1 MSLKDSEQDSSSA
14 LENAQAA
21 LSQLTFH
28 LTVQKTATEHAAAL
42 AEEVRKQLYH
52 ATPAPLPSHL
62 PICPIDLEPIE
73 RGDARVLACG
83 HVYHAECIEHWLDFS
98 NTCPLDR
105 SIVEE
110 DMDVSSD
117 NASATEDAL
126 TAIDGDSTANVPTN
140 ASSRTSSITSVG
152 SGTVDMRLVETLA
165 FHHRLIADHE
175 VLVARAEELVFE
187 GTEVDLNVRW
197 AEFLQRQI
205 EGLSVGA
212 VAVERE
218 ILGPDGNAYG
228 HNAGNDDADDEA
240 ELLEV

>member
-1 MSLKDSEQDSSSA
+1 MRRSVICNVLAELCLQYTLRTLKGSTVLNRDLQYPRLHQPCSASRAHHPNTANQMSLKDSEQDSSSA

-110 DMDVSSD
+110 
-117 NASATEDAL
+117 
-126 TAIDGDSTANVPTN
+126 
-140 ASSRTSSITSVG
+140 
-152 SGTVDMRLVETLA
+152 
-165 FHHRLIADHE
+165 
-175 VLVARAEELVFE
+175 
-187 GTEVDLNVRW
+187 
-197 AEFLQRQI
+197 
-205 EGLSVGA
+205 
-212 VAVERE
+212 
-218 ILGPDGNAYG
+218 
-228 HNAGNDDADDEA
+228 
-240 ELLEV
+240 